1 MDNDEEMKKQLFQAI
16 VESFNKI
23 GTMAMN
29 QLANG
34 NDGFTLTSGPW
45 TVTLDL
51 ERFLEDVKEQR
62 GGEDG
67 ETESIPLDKMGEIIA
82 RLVKPWHENL
92 KKKRGKNELEGNQE
106 QDIH

>member
-1 MDNDEEMKKQLFQAI
+1 MDDDEEAKKQLFQAI

-51 ERFLEDVKEQR
+51 EHFLESVKEQR
-62 GGEDG
+62 DGEDG
-67 ETESIPLDKMGEIIA
+67 AAESIPPDKMGEIIG
-82 RLVKPWHENL
+82 RLVKPWHEKLRSRKGQN
-92 KKKRGKNELEGNQE
+92 NELE
-106 QDIH
+106 

>member
-1 MDNDEEMKKQLFQAI
+1 MDNDEEMKKQLFQAL

-23 GTMAMN
+23 GMMAMN

-34 NDGFTLTSGPW
+34 NDGFTLTNGPW

-51 ERFLEDVKEQR
+51 EHFLEGVNER
-62 GGEDG
+62 CGGEDG
-67 ETESIPLDKMGEIIA
+67 ETESFQPDKMGEIID

-92 KKKRGKNELEGNQE
+92 KKKRGMK
-106 QDIH
+106 